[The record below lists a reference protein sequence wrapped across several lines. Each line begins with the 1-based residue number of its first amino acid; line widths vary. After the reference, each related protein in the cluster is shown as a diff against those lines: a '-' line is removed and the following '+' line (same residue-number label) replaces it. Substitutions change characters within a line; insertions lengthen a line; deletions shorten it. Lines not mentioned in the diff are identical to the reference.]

1 MIILKVSS
9 FFGILPS
16 EAYMF
21 LKATYCIYKYLFAH
35 SSGNTGL
42 KIRTLD

>member
-9 FFGILPS
+9 SFGILPS

-21 LKATYCIYKYLFAH
+21 LKATYCIYNICLP
-35 SSGNTGL
+35 
-42 KIRTLD
+42 IVQVTLG